1 MERHGNVAGRYQ
13 AELHEAILVHRKT
26 RYRGHVQR
34 GPRVWQEARRLSQLL
49 PLSSRSPQA
58 SGSGTQPVQKK
69 ARLETNYDLG
79 TGSIPPKYDTCLK
92 TEEKRRVIP
101 DLRVLHMPV
110 DSWIKILSVRK
121 G

>member
-13 AELHEAILVHRKT
+13 AELHEAILVRRKT

-49 PLSSRSPQA
+49 PFRAEVLSRP
-58 SGSGTQPVQKK
+58 GPV
-69 ARLETNYDLG
+69 LNM
-79 TGSIPPKYDTCLK
+79 C
-92 TEEKRRVIP
+92 RRKP
-101 DLRVLHMPV
+101 
-110 DSWIKILSVRK
+110 

>member
-1 MERHGNVAGRYQ
+1 
-13 AELHEAILVHRKT
+13 
-26 RYRGHVQR
+26 
-34 GPRVWQEARRLSQLL
+34 
-49 PLSSRSPQA
+49 
-58 SGSGTQPVQKK
+58 VQKK

-79 TGSIPPKYDTCLK
+79 TGSIPPKYDTRLK

>member
-13 AELHEAILVHRKT
+13 AELHEAILVRRKT

-69 ARLETNYDLG
+69 ARLETTSDQGSG
-79 TGSIPPKYDTCLK
+79 TVFLRNVTLA
-92 TEEKRRVIP
+92 EKRKTKDDIRVYS
-101 DLRVLHMPV
+101 LFQTY
-110 DSWIKILSVRK
+110 
-121 G
+121 

>member
-1 MERHGNVAGRYQ
+1 MERHGNVAGRNQ
-13 AELHEAILVHRKT
+13 AERHEAVLVCQKP
-26 RYRGHVQR
+26 RYGGRVPR
-34 GPRVWQEARRLSQLL
+34 GPRVQQEARRLSQLL

-79 TGSIPPKYDTCLK
+79 TGSIPPKYDTRLK

-110 DSWIKILSVRK
+110 DSWIKNFIR
-121 G
+121 